1 MTLEKLITTGTIT
14 YPNIVLYGSGGR
26 GKSSTASLFPNP
38 IFLDTDHSI
47 DAFEVTKTPRLK
59 GWESS
64 KEENTHLGLKYWL
77 DFLIN
82 EPHDFKTVVL
92 DTIDATEIYFKK
104 EIIKDYTTDKYT
116 PIAYND
122 DNVKAL
128 NFNKGADLLGTR
140 IQAEIL
146 NRLSILSK
154 KKKMFV
160 IILAHQ
166 GKRSI
171 KLPHSE
177 DYQQTAPL
185 LEKQVTSALESWAD
199 IIGLLD
205 VRLSISEDGKAIT
218 SKDSYVFT
226 EKKESYVA
234 KQREGYQIPDIV
246 DARKF
251 AEVITNLI
259 GE

>member
-1 MTLEKLITTGTIT
+1 MSLDKLNNAAIITA
-14 YPNIVLYGSGGR
+14 PNIVLYGTGGR
-26 GKSSTASLFPNP
+26 GKSSTASLFPHS

-47 DAFEVTKTPRLK
+47 DAFSITKTPKLL
-59 GWESS
+59 GWEAS
-64 KEENTHLGLKYWL
+64 KEENKHLGLKYWL

-82 EPHDFKTVVL
+82 EKHEFKSVIL
-92 DTIDATEIYFKK
+92 DTLDATEIYFKK
-104 EIIKDYTTDKYT
+104 QIMNDYTTEKYT
-116 PIAYND
+116 PISHVD

-128 NFNKGADLLGTR
+128 NFGKGG
-140 IQAEIL
+140 EIL
-146 NRLSILSK
+146 ADRIREEILKRLSILSK
-154 KKKMFV
+154 KKGMIV
-160 IILAHQ
+160 VVLAHQ
-166 GKRSI
+166 GKRSV

-234 KQREGYQIPDIV
+234 KQREGYQIPDV
-246 DARKF
+246 LDARKF
-251 AEVITNLI
+251 AETINSLI
-259 GE
+259 N